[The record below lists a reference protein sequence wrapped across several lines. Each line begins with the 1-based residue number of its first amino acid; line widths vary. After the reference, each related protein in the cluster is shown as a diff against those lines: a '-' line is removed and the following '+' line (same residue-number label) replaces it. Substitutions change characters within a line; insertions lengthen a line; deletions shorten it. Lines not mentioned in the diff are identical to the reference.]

1 MKIILQPELA
11 LVENLGEAVN
21 SRFDE
26 FAPLQSPT
34 FDDRIYFSATRD
46 DAAGG
51 LRNSYCLPDPK
62 NGYYFTDIY
71 YTELD
76 GTDWKT
82 PKRIESELINTPHHE
97 LLLDI
102 VNGGKT
108 LIFYRS
114 LNGYSGDIIVDTFK
128 TSDEVRTVI
137 SPKLVSPMR
146 PQNGDNSLYFFND
159 TILIF
164 AARLPEGVG
173 GLDLYYSVQQKG
185 VWSEPKNLGKGVNTS
200 YDETAPYL
208 AKDGRTI
215 YFSSNSTASMGG
227 YDIFKSTFDEDSLR
241 FRPSENLGRPINSP
255 GDDMYFRLSP
265 DGLGGYFCSSRKE
278 SFGGRDIYSALFKA
292 QQRVQNASNPISF
305 HMVEQF
311 KAERDIAKS
320 KEIKVAELTLA
331 PIYYDT
337 DEDLLRGANLMQ
349 VRMLLNTAKQ
359 FPALKIV
366 LTANCAE
373 GEKSNLDL
381 YFTMKRVEA
390 ISKYLVN
397 NGLYPEQIVVKSVG
411 SEYPIAQTSING
423 QINTAG
429 EKLNKRIDIALV
441 DLETAPTPIK
451 IKYNAPVVSEF
462 MTNTAGDRLKK
473 HTVGL
478 SYKINVL
485 TTKRIYDNEILTKY
499 GDAMIETNPID
510 GSYWYAVGLHNDYA
524 SAEKMRIELLKL
536 NMREAIV
543 VPYLNGVRLTDD
555 IVKRWTNRYPDLV
568 NYLASKK
575 RP

>member
-1 MKIILQPELA
+1 
-11 LVENLGEAVN
+11 
-21 SRFDE
+21 
-26 FAPLQSPT
+26 
-34 FDDRIYFSATRD
+34 
-46 DAAGG
+46 
-51 LRNSYCLPDPK
+51 
-62 NGYYFTDIY
+62 
-71 YTELD
+71 
-76 GTDWKT
+76 
-82 PKRIESELINTPHHE
+82 
-97 LLLDI
+97 
-102 VNGGKT
+102 
-108 LIFYRS
+108 
-114 LNGYSGDIIVDTFK
+114 
-128 TSDEVRTVI
+128 
-137 SPKLVSPMR
+137 
-146 PQNGDNSLYFFND
+146 
-159 TILIF
+159 
-164 AARLPEGVG
+164 
-173 GLDLYYSVQQKG
+173 
-185 VWSEPKNLGKGVNTS
+185 
-200 YDETAPYL
+200 
-208 AKDGRTI
+208 
-215 YFSSNSTASMGG
+215 MGG

-265 DGLGGYFCSSRKE
+265 DGLGGYFCSNRKE
-278 SFGGRDIYSALFKA
+278 SFGGRDIYSTLFKA

-311 KAERDIAKS
+311 KAERDIAKA

-331 PIYYDT
+331 PIYYDA

-349 VRMLLNTAKQ
+349 VRTLLNTAKQ
-359 FPALKIV
+359 FPSLKIV

-441 DLETAPTPIK
+441 DLETTPTPIK

-462 MTNTAGDRLKK
+462 MTNSAGDRLKK

-555 IVKRWTNRYPDLV
+555 IAKRWTNRYPDLV